1 MDSHGLLFS
10 CLGFWKLFLYHDAMS
25 TPLNSESISTALKNL
40 PDWKHYENKLTKTIL
55 FRDFRESMGFLMEM
69 AFECESANHHPEIYQ
84 VYNRLR
90 LELTTHDAGGRV
102 TQKDINLAGTI
113 EAVLAK
119 RVLA

>member
-1 MDSHGLLFS
+1 
-10 CLGFWKLFLYHDAMS
+10 MS
-25 TPLNSESISTALKNL
+25 TPLNSEFISTALNRL
-40 PDWKHYENKLTKTIL
+40 PDWKHHEDKLSKD
-55 FRDFRESMGFLMEM
+55 FVFKDFRESMGFLMEM

-90 LELTTHDAGGRV
+90 LELTTHDAGRQV
-102 TQKDINLAGTI
+102 TQKDIDLARTI

>member
-1 MDSHGLLFS
+1 
-10 CLGFWKLFLYHDAMS
+10 MS
-25 TPLNSESISTALKNL
+25 TPLNSESISTALNRL
-40 PDWKHYENKLTKTIL
+40 PDWKHHEDKLSKEFVFKD
-55 FRDFRESMGFLMEM
+55 FRDSMGFLMEM